1 MEKLVTAKL
10 VTAKLVTAV
19 QPEATIVELPHQ
31 ATASSAVKATEQM
44 QARPRLDSVDLLRG
58 LVMAIMALDH
68 TRDFFSN
75 AFFDPT
81 DLTKTNAA
89 LFLTRWIT
97 HFCAP
102 TFVFLAGTGAFLSA
116 SRGKSKGELSRF
128 LLTRGLWLVVL
139 ELTFIRCFGWYLDFN
154 YRNSHGGVIWAIGW
168 SMVVLA
174 ALVYLPRWAVIVFG
188 VALIAGHNL
197 FDGVRVESLGHLGW
211 LWAVLHVPTELQ
223 LRPNIHFFTQYPL
236 VPWIGVLAAGYGFG
250 ALLQRERNERRKW
263 MLRLGLTLTLAFIVI
278 RALNVY
284 GDPHH
289 WSAQKNGLFTLFSF
303 LNCEKYPPS
312 LLYLLMTLGP
322 AIAVLALLDREFDA
336 WSRPLVI
343 FGRVPLFYYLLH
355 LPLLRVLVIVFAI
368 AKYGKQ
374 VFTLSQDQPPPGWG
388 YNLPGVYLIWLGVLL
403 LLYPACRWFA
413 AVKQRR
419 REAWL
424 SYL

>member
-1 MEKLVTAKL
+1 MPTEE
-10 VTAKLVTAV
+10 AV
-19 QPEATIVELPHQ
+19 VELPDR
-31 ATASSAVKATEQM
+31 ATANNAVNTTEPA

-58 LVMAIMALDH
+58 LVMVIMALDH
-68 TRDFFSN
+68 TREFFTN

-102 TFVFLAGTGAFLSA
+102 VFVFLAGTGAFLST
-116 SRGKSKGELSRF
+116 SRGKSKSELSRF
-128 LLTRGLWLVVL
+128 LLTRGLWLVLL
-139 ELTFIRCFGWYLDFN
+139 ELTFIRCFGWYLNFN
-154 YRNSHGGVIWAIGW
+154 YQYSHGGVIWALGW

-174 ALVYLPRWAVIVFG
+174 ALVYLPRWAVIAFG
-188 VALIAGHNL
+188 VALVAGHNL
-197 FDGVRVESLGHLGW
+197 FDGVKIQSLGAFGW
-211 LWAVLHVPTELQ
+211 LWAVLHVPAELQ
-223 LRPNIHFFTQYPL
+223 VRPNMRFFTQYPL
-236 VPWIGVLAAGYGFG
+236 VPWIGVMAVGYGFG
-250 ALLQRERNERRKW
+250 AWLQRERAERRKW
-263 MLRLGLTLTLAFIVI
+263 MLRLGLALTLAFVLL
-278 RALNVY
+278 RAINVY

-289 WSAQKNGLFTLFSF
+289 WSAQQNALFTFFSF

-322 AIAVLALLDREFDA
+322 AIAMLALFDRELGA

-355 LPLLRVLVIVFAI
+355 LPLLRVLVIGWAVV
-368 AKYGKQ
+368 KYGKQ
-374 VFTLSQDQPPPGWG
+374 VFTLAQDQPPPDWG
-388 YNLPGVYLIWLGVLL
+388 YSLPVVYLIWLAVVL

-413 AVKQRR
+413 GVKQRR